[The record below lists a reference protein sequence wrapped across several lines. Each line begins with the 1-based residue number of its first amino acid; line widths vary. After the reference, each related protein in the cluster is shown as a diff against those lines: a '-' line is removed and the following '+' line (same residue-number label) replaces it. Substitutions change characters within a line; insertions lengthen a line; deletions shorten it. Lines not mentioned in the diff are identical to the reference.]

1 MNEYALLSS
10 KIKSK
15 IKIILNQWR
24 TAKNDRNYLIIKKL
38 PQKQN
43 FSSLKIEFY
52 IEIVQTKNNSEF
64 KIKCRGPDQ
73 YSLKVKGLVIVKNKS
88 NLIRHWIRYTTINK
102 FDIRIRYTTVNNFKK
117 REKRYIFFARNKLTA
132 WWYKKE
138 IVKFNLTHFLL
149 TFLLMKLLIF
159 A

>member
-15 IKIILNQWR
+15 IKIILNRR

-88 NLIRHWIRYTTINK
+88 NLIRH
-102 FDIRIRYTTVNNFKK
+102 
-117 REKRYIFFARNKLTA
+117 
-132 WWYKKE
+132 
-138 IVKFNLTHFLL
+138 
-149 TFLLMKLLIF
+149 
-159 A
+159 